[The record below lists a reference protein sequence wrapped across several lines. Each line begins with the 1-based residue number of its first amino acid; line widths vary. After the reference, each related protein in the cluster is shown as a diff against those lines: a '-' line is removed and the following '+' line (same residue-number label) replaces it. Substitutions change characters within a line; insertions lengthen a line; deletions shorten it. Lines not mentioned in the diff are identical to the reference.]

1 MRTSEGSFL
10 NVAQSSILLS
20 HVVFIILPDF
30 SFKIRVFY
38 GSHEVLSTETRL
50 TEGERRIRFSY
61 YGSSKV
67 LDAANMDGAKQ
78 INLPEVD
85 SNCQEIVKVMSFL
98 APGILLEVTEDFD
111 LLATR
116 LAALR
121 VINNSVFISVPL
133 TDQRRRN

>member
-10 NVAQSSILLS
+10 NVAQSPILLS

-67 LDAANMDGAKQ
+67 LDAGNMDGVKQ

-133 TDQRRRN
+133 IDLRRRN